1 MVKKDKRMK
10 SSNQKTLLTE
20 IIRLEPVQ
28 NYQSVV
34 FFFAPKNIRIYD
46 HILLDETRY
55 TYYTLSYHSWNAGT
69 RIRKK

>member
-20 IIRLEPVQ
+20 LIHLEPVQ
-28 NYQSVV
+28 HYQSV
-34 FFFAPKNIRIYD
+34 FFAVPKNIRIYN

-55 TYYTLSYHSWNAGT
+55 
-69 RIRKK
+69 I